1 MNGLA
6 GHPQG
11 DTSAAVVERALA
23 FIEANAVDGI
33 TVGDVADAAYVS
45 VRTLNRA
52 FHRHLNSTPA
62 AYLRS
67 RRLAG
72 ARHDLEAGRP
82 VVTTVTAV
90 ATRWGFSDLGRFAAA
105 YRDEYG
111 ETPRATLR
119 A

>member
-1 MNGLA
+1 MNSA
-6 GHPQG
+6 PDG
-11 DTSAAVVERALA
+11 DTQSNVIDEAVA
-23 FIEANAVDGI
+23 FIDANADAGI
-33 TVGDVADAAYVS
+33 TVGDIADAAYVS

-52 FHRHLNSTPA
+52 FHRYLGVTPV

-67 RRLAG
+67 TRLAG
-72 ARHDLEAGRP
+72 ARHDLETAGSAG
-82 VVTTVTAV
+82 TTVTAV
-90 ATRWGFSDLGRFAAA
+90 AVRWGFTDLGKFAAA

>member
-1 MNGLA
+1 MCPERDGDGL
-6 GHPQG
+6 
-11 DTSAAVVERALA
+11 TAVVDRAVA
-23 FIEANAVDGI
+23 FIDANVADGI
-33 TVGDVADAAYVS
+33 TVCDVADGAYVS

-52 FHRHLNSTPA
+52 FHRHLGVTPA

-72 ARHDLEAGRP
+72 ARHDLEAAGP
-82 VVTTVTAV
+82 VGTTVTAV
-90 ATRWGFSDLGRFAAA
+90 ATRWGFSDPGRFAAV
-105 YRDEYG
+105 YRHEYG

>member
-1 MNGLA
+1 MGPVPDGDGL
-6 GHPQG
+6 
-11 DTSAAVVERALA
+11 AAVVDRAVA
-23 FIEANAVDGI
+23 FIHANAADGI

-52 FHRHLNSTPA
+52 FHRHLDITPA
-62 AYLRS
+62 AYLRNA
-67 RRLAG
+67 RLAG
-72 ARHDLEAGRP
+72 ARHDLEAGAP
-82 VVTTVTAV
+82 VATTVTAI
-90 ATRWGFSDLGRFAAA
+90 AARWGFTDLGRFAAV